1 MKDYLFN
8 LVFLFFSYS
17 VFGWCMEVI
26 LKFIQYHRFIN
37 RGFLIG
43 PYLPIYGFGCIL
55 ITLAVEIIGHFSY
68 METSYISVFTVSFFL
83 CGFVEY
89 MASFFMEK
97 RFHARW
103 WDYSTKPMN
112 LNGRIWI
119 GNLLLFGIAGVIVI
133 KISNP
138 FLLNLFSH
146 FTAKIKT
153 IFTISVIILMITD
166 YIFSHFVLKL
176 VKNSI
181 EQSEADNT
189 EQISKEILN
198 TLADKNLFAR
208 RFANAYPDV
217 IYKTEKIRLRMAEIK
232 KQTETFRKEAEKHFH
247 YHSLS

>member
-1 MKDYLFN
+1 
-8 LVFLFFSYS
+8 
-17 VFGWCMEVI
+17 
-26 LKFIQYHRFIN
+26 
-37 RGFLIG
+37 
-43 PYLPIYGFGCIL
+43 
-55 ITLAVEIIGHFSY
+55 
-68 METSYISVFTVSFFL
+68 
-83 CGFVEY
+83 
-89 MASFFMEK
+89 
-97 RFHARW
+97 
-103 WDYSTKPMN
+103 
-112 LNGRIWI
+112 
-119 GNLLLFGIAGVIVI
+119 
-133 KISNP
+133 
-138 FLLNLFSH
+138 
-146 FTAKIKT
+146 
-153 IFTISVIILMITD
+153 MITD